1 MKYFYL
7 YIFGLVCFIIT
18 MAYWNTNGFS
28 YFVEG
33 FNPKSQ
39 YYLLMGDSIL
49 NNEVYVAN
57 GKSVNQLLKDSTDN
71 RTTCLAKN
79 NATIAEVYNQVS
91 KIPDKLKSDSENT
104 TIFLSVGGND
114 ILNQS
119 ADKEGG
125 PIDSK
130 VISTIF
136 SAYKPL
142 VKSIQNIM
150 PKSQLILLDIYYPD
164 NAKYRPLHDSI
175 REWNNQLYNFGT
187 ENNLSVLRISDI
199 LTKPEDFALD
209 IEPSAI
215 GGKKLADAIL
225 ANY

>member
-7 YIFGLVCFIIT
+7 YIFGLVFFIVV
-18 MAYWNTNGFS
+18 MAYWNTLFLR
-28 YFVEG
+28 EG
-33 FNPKSQ
+33 FNANTQ
-39 YYLLMGDSIL
+39 YFLLLGDSIL

-57 GKSVNQLLKDSTDN
+57 GKAVNQLLNDSTNN

-79 NATIAEVYNQVS
+79 DATIVDVYDQVGN
-91 KIPDKLKSDSENT
+91 IPDKLKYSSDT

-119 ADKEGG
+119 SDKDGG
-125 PIDSK
+125 QVDSK

-136 SAYKPL
+136 SVYKPL
-142 VKSIQNIM
+142 IKSIQTIM
-150 PKSQLILLDIYYPD
+150 PKAQLVLLDIYYPD
-164 NAKYRPLHDSI
+164 NIKYKQFHEAI
-175 REWNNQLYNFGT
+175 REWNDKLYKYAS
-187 ENNLSVLRISDI
+187 ENNVSVLRISDI
-199 LTKPEDFALD
+199 LTKPEDFSLE

-225 ANY
+225 RNY